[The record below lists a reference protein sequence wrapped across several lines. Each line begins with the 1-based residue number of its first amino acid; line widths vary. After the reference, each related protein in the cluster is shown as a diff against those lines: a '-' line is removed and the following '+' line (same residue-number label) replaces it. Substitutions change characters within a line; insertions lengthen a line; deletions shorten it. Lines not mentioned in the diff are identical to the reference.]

1 MWHRDMAI
9 FVYDP
14 ELDRMVNKVTRE
26 PMVDGPYRPVTPMH
40 IPDIA
45 PYLSPVDGAYVSG
58 RRAKADDL
66 ARNNCIDAN
75 DLPKKTDGTFR
86 NRAFAEKRGLT
97 HLLSEEA
104 K

>member
-1 MWHRDMAI
+1 MTI
-9 FVYDP
+9 YVYDAQ
-14 ELDRMVNKVTRE
+14 LDRMVDKETRE
-26 PMVDGPYRPVTPMH
+26 PMVTGPFRPVTPMH

-45 PYLSPVDGAYVSG
+45 PYLSPVDGKYISG
-58 RRAKADDL
+58 RQAKADDL
-66 ARNNCIDAN
+66 LRNNCIDAN
-75 DLPKKTDGTFR
+75 DLPKKTDGKFK